1 MTRASKIKERSD
13 RPAPRARRSSQPF
26 YLSGKLWGGVAAVAL
41 LVGAALLFQRRSQ
54 DSAPAP
60 DQAAKGAPVPLSEAT
75 AASDAAPRRT
85 AVPDS
90 RMINVG
96 DDPVKGSANAP
107 VRIVEFADFECP
119 SCGQFFLNTEGSLNA
134 LYGDRIQWAFLDF
147 PLQQHARALP
157 AAIAAQCAHLQGKFW
172 PYHDLVF
179 ANQAK
184 LSDDDL
190 RDYADRVG
198 LDRKKWD
205 ACFEK
210 QETLPAVQE
219 DVELGND
226 LGVDATPSFFVGG
239 QTLKG
244 AMPITSFME
253 IIDPLLREA
262 GGDTGTAQATSGAT
276 PGAAGDA
283 PTNAAEGAAAGASPA
298 APAAPGAPPG
308 AAAAGAD
315 SAGPG
320 N

>member
-1 MTRASKIKERSD
+1 MTRASKIKERAD
-13 RPAPRARRSSQPF
+13 RPTARSRRSSQP
-26 YLSGKLWGGVAAVAL
+26 LHHSGKLWAGVAV
-41 LVGAALLFQRRSQ
+41 AALLAGSVLLSQRGAQ
-54 DSAPAP
+54 DANPAADQPAP
-60 DQAAKGAPVPLSEAT
+60 GAPVPLTEA
-75 AASDAAPRRT
+75 AQPPSDAAPRRT

-96 DDPVKGSANAP
+96 DDPLKGSTTAP

-157 AAIAAQCAHLQGKFW
+157 AAVAAQCAHLQGKFW

-190 RDYADRVG
+190 RSYADRVG
-198 LDRKKWD
+198 VDRKKWD
-205 ACFEK
+205 ACFTN
-210 QETLPAVQE
+210 QETLPGIQE
-219 DVELGND
+219 DSDLGNE
-226 LGVDATPSFFVGG
+226 LGVDATPTFFVGG

-253 IIDPLLREA
+253 VIDPVLREA
-262 GGDTGTAQATSGAT
+262 GGGGTEAKASS
-276 PGAAGDA
+276 GDA
-283 PTNAAEGAAAGASPA
+283 SGTPAG
-298 APAAPGAPPG
+298 
-308 AAAAGAD
+308 GAD
-315 SAGPG
+315 ARVPG